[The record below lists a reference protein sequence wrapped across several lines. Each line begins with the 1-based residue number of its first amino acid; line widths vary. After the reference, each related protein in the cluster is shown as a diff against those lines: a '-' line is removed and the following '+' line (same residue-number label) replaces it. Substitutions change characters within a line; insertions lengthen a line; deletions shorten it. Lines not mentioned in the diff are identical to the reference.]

1 VVTGLNG
8 TPVSDLSP
16 TDGQVLQ
23 YNNTDGKWVPQTLS
37 AASGGVSEAYYAVD
51 PSDFVGIRFENQNY
65 NIAMFEDDIRYVTIL
80 DRDKGDEIIAPL
92 HLPHNAEL
100 LDMDVIFKKMAVLY
114 DMEIALQRKNMYTGS
129 TTNLH
134 YWNTY
139 LSIPMSGMRVH
150 SADLTVLSDEQR
162 TIDNSQYSYRIVV
175 KFDLDNHFSEA
186 SDVEVMLYNV
196 RMKYEIQ
203 E

>member
-1 VVTGLNG
+1 
-8 TPVSDLSP
+8 
-16 TDGQVLQ
+16 
-23 YNNTDGKWVPQTLS
+23 
-37 AASGGVSEAYYAVD
+37 
-51 PSDFVGIRFENQNY
+51 
-65 NIAMFEDDIRYVTIL
+65 
-80 DRDKGDEIIAPL
+80 
-92 HLPHNAEL
+92 
-100 LDMDVIFKKMAVLY
+100 
-114 DMEIALQRKNMYTGS
+114 MEIALQRKNMYTGS